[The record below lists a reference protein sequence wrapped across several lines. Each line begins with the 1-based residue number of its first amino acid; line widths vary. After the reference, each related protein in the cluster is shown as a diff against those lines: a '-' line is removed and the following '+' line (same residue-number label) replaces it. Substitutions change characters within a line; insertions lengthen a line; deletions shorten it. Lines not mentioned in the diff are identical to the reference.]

1 MSTLAVEDRS
11 GATLLTI
18 TVPGLVTRLLTVL
31 PVAVALGSLHVVSS
45 DVPWWPS
52 AIVGVLAVLSA
63 EVPDS
68 GAGLVTLVGLVAW
81 WLLAVDD
88 ASPWWS
94 LLVAACA
101 LVFHV
106 ALAHAAAGPS
116 GCAPTALVIG
126 RLALRCGVVLAITA
140 AVALVVDVAEEWGE
154 PPSLVV
160 GLTLASVG
168 ALPWLAARRQ

>member
-11 GATLLTI
+11 GATLLTF
-18 TVPGLVTRLLTVL
+18 TVPGVVLRLLTVL
-31 PVAVALGSLHVVSS
+31 PVAVALGVLHALAP

-52 AIVGVLAVLSA
+52 AVIALLAVISA
-63 EVPDS
+63 EVADS
-68 GAGLVTLVGLVAW
+68 GAGLVALVGLVAW
-81 WLLAVDD
+81 WLLAVEEP
-88 ASPWWS
+88 SPWWS

-101 LVFHV
+101 LAFHV

-116 GCAPTALVIG
+116 GCAPASAVVG
-126 RLALRCGVVLAITA
+126 RLASRCGLVLAATA
-140 AVALVVDVAEEWGE
+140 GVALVVDVAEEWGE

-160 GLTLASVG
+160 GITLGLVG